1 MEKIAYKGSRTKRDR
16 ERDVKKNPGKNVY
29 EKNRENCNGSR
40 ERERECTE
48 VGTGRDD
55 ETFFSLPAGII

>member
-1 MEKIAYKGSRTKRDR
+1 MEKIAYKGSRTKRD

-40 ERERECTE
+40 ERER
-48 VGTGRDD
+48 VH
-55 ETFFSLPAGII
+55 

>member
-1 MEKIAYKGSRTKRDR
+1 MCTKKI
-16 ERDVKKNPGKNVY
+16 GKIVMGV
-29 EKNRENCNGSR
+29 ER

>member
-1 MEKIAYKGSRTKRDR
+1 MCTKKI
-16 ERDVKKNPGKNVY
+16 GKIVM
-29 EKNRENCNGSR
+29 GV

>member
-1 MEKIAYKGSRTKRDR
+1 MEKIAYKGSRTKR

-40 ERERECTE
+40 ERER
-48 VGTGRDD
+48 VH
-55 ETFFSLPAGII
+55 

>member
-1 MEKIAYKGSRTKRDR
+1 MCTKKI
-16 ERDVKKNPGKNVY
+16 GKIVM
-29 EKNRENCNGSR
+29 GV
-40 ERERECTE
+40 ERECTE